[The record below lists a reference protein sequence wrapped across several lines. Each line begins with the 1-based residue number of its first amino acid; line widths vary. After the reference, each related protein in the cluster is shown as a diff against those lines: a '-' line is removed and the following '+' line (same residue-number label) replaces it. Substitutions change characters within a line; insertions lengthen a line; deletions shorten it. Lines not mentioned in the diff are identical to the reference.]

1 MRLAYAHESVT
12 YVPGLVVT
20 HVPGCTTQG
29 DPLMTESIR
38 VFVAIELSDQVRNA
52 LSDLVGD
59 LRRAH
64 IQGLRAVD
72 PQGIHLTLKFLGNVS
87 EARIEPIVS
96 DVSRVVSEHRS
107 FSVALDGVGVFPSKT
122 RPRVLWVGL
131 GGDLPALQELHQGVE
146 AALYGLG
153 FAREKREFSP
163 HLTVGRIHDGAPAS
177 DRHRAAEA
185 LFAAPLDSN
194 AQTEVDSVSL
204 IRSILLP
211 QGAKYQRIAH
221 MPLAGSGLP

>member
-1 MRLAYAHESVT
+1 MGNLRPPILISQVE
-12 YVPGLVVT
+12 VP
-20 HVPGCTTQG
+20 
-29 DPLMTESIR
+29 MTENVR
-38 VFVAIELSDQVRNA
+38 VFLAIELSDQVRNA
-52 LSDLVGD
+52 LADLVAE

-64 IQGLRAVD
+64 IQGLRAID

-87 EARIEPIVS
+87 EARIEPIIS
-96 DVSRVVSEHRS
+96 DVSRVVSKHRS
-107 FSVALDGVGVFPSKT
+107 FSVALDGVGVFPNKSRT
-122 RPRVLWVGL
+122 RVLWVGL
-131 GGDLPALQELHQGVE
+131 GGDLPALHELHQGVE
-146 AALYGLG
+146 AALHGLG

-163 HLTVGRIHDGAPAS
+163 HLTVGRIRDGAPAS

-185 LFAAPLDSN
+185 LFGAPLDSN

-211 QGAKYQRIAH
+211 QGAKYHRLAH